1 VVFTGL
7 TIFAAWPSGL
17 TDTMQKGSQ
26 TSSRDLYTVTVA
38 GVFIIALIGL
48 WSFPKT
54 EFFRIV
60 NPVHNDFLDGFFK
73 TITYLGDGWVSII
86 VGLVLLLTGK
96 KPLGSM
102 VLAGFAL
109 SGLLSQLLK
118 SFVSMP
124 RPRAIIPDSAYP
136 HFIADYTL
144 NAWNSFPSGHTASVF
159 SLTALLAWNSSIPP
173 RKFTLAV
180 AAILT
185 GYSRIYLG
193 QHFPDDVLSGAL
205 LGLFSAYG
213 IMILNDRFELR
224 NKTARHG

>member
-7 TIFAAWPSGL
+7 TIFATWPSGL
-17 TDTMQKGSQ
+17 TDTMQKGPQ
-26 TSSRDLYTVTVA
+26 TSSGDLYTTTVA

-54 EFFRIV
+54 EYFLIV
-60 NPVHNDFLDGFFK
+60 NPVHNEFLDGFFK
-73 TITYLGDGWVSII
+73 TITYLGDGWFSII
-86 VGLVLLLTGK
+86 IGLMLLLTGK

-102 VLAGFAL
+102 ILAGYAL
-109 SGLLSQLLK
+109 SGLLAQTLK
-118 SFVSMP
+118 RFVSMP
-124 RPRAIIPDSAYP
+124 RPRAIIPDSAYR
-136 HFIADYTL
+136 HFISDYTL

-159 SLTALLAWNSSIPP
+159 TLTALLAWNGSVPA

-213 IMILNDRFELR
+213 IMMLKDKFELP
-224 NKTARHG
+224 NKMARRG